1 VAFEQAPQMHVLV
14 PLRDANG
21 EVAELVRA
29 DVDASGE
36 QAIALLRGERPIVPD
51 EVAHR
56 VGHLRLLPAVIVRR
70 VSGGRIG
77 LA

>member
-1 VAFEQAPQMHVLV
+1 MHVLV
-14 PLRDANG
+14 PLRHANG
-21 EVAELVRA
+21 EVAEGVRA

-36 QAIALLRGERPIVPD
+36 QAIALLSGERPIVPE
-51 EVAHR
+51 EVTHR
-56 VGHLRLLPAVIVRR
+56 VGHRRLLSAAIVGR